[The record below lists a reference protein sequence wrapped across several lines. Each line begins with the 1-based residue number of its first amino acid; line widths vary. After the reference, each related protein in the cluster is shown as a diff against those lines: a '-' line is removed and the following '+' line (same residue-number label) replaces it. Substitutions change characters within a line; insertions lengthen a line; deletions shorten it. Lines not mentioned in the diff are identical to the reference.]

1 MPGQRKRKRQRERAA
16 QARSP
21 QAGRWKPVFSTQ
33 DETELRAQVGRMC
46 AEGEVTDPSM
56 IRVDMAC
63 GRLRSA
69 TSYQLS
75 LFVADVS

>member
-1 MPGQRKRKRQRERAA
+1 M
-16 QARSP
+16 
-21 QAGRWKPVFSTQ
+21 FSTQ
-33 DETELRAQVGRMC
+33 DETELRAQVRRMC

-75 LFVADVS
+75 LFVPDVS